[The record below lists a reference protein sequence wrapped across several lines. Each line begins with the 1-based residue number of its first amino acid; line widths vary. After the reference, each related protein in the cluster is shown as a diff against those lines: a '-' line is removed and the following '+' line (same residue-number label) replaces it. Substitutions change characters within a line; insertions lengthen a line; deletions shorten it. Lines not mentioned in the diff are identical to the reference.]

1 VFTLISEPIQTLQ
14 QHDMYTSENVKLW
27 LLSTRSPLGILS
39 IISEVTCW
47 SEPGG
52 LQSEVLDHC
61 YRG

>member
-1 VFTLISEPIQTLQ
+1 
-14 QHDMYTSENVKLW
+14 MYTSENVKLW
-27 LLSTRSPLGILS
+27 LLSHPLGISS
-39 IISEVTCW
+39 IIPAVTCW

>member
-1 VFTLISEPIQTLQ
+1 LQ